1 MRYVPLVREESLKP
15 SNFDYVKPKT
25 LEETLTL
32 LGDGGRDSVVLAGG
46 QSLMPTLNMRLSA
59 PDLLVDINGLDELS
73 GIKLEGNQIRVGAL
87 TRHVEIENSSVIA
100 ENCPLI
106 AQAMPHI
113 AHPAIRN
120 RGTFGGS
127 IALADPAAELPAC
140 ICALE
145 AKIEIVGAGG
155 GRKIAAKDFF
165 KDLYETDLKDGE
177 IVTAVEIPVT
187 SSKTKIAFDEL
198 SRRHGDYA
206 MAGLA
211 VNATMEDKKIENI
224 NICFFAISATPVLA
238 EGAAGILNN
247 GILDDD
253 SLGKAIQKLES
264 DLDPLSDLYASRAL
278 KMHYAKELLK
288 RNLESWMS

>member
-1 MRYVPLVREESLKP
+1 MKP

-46 QSLMPTLNMRLSA
+46 QSLMPTLNMRLYA

-73 GIKLEGNQIRVGAL
+73 GVKLEGNQIRIGAL

-145 AKIEIVGAGG
+145 AQIEIVGAGG

-177 IVTAVEIPVT
+177 IVTAVEIPIT
-187 SSKTKIAFDEL
+187 SPKTKIAFDEL

>member
-1 MRYVPLVREESLKP
+1 VPLVREESLKP

-177 IVTAVEIPVT
+177 IVTAVEIPIT
-187 SSKTKIAFDEL
+187 SPKTKIAFDEL

>member
-1 MRYVPLVREESLKP
+1 VPLVREESLKP

-177 IVTAVEIPVT
+177 IVTAVEIPIT
-187 SSKTKIAFDEL
+187 SQKTKIAFDEL

>member
-1 MRYVPLVREESLKP
+1 MPLVREESLKP

-177 IVTAVEIPVT
+177 IVTAVEIPIT
-187 SSKTKIAFDEL
+187 SPKTKIAFDEL

>member
-1 MRYVPLVREESLKP
+1 MKP

-32 LGDGGRDSVVLAGG
+32 LGDGGRESVVLAGG

-73 GIKLEGNQIRVGAL
+73 GVKLEGNQIRIGAL
-87 TRHVEIENSSVIA
+87 TRHIEIENSSVIV

-106 AQAMPHI
+106 ALAMPHI

-145 AKIEIVGAGG
+145 AQIEIVGAGG
-155 GRKIAAKDFF
+155 GRKIAAKEFF
-165 KDLYETDLKDGE
+165 KDLYETDLKEGE

-187 SSKTKIAFDEL
+187 SPKTKIAFDEL

-211 VNATMEDKKIENI
+211 VNATMEDKKIKNI

-247 GILDDD
+247 GILDDV
-253 SLGKAIQKLES
+253 SLGKAMQQLERY
-264 DLDPLSDLYASRAL
+264 LEPLPDLYASNAL

-288 RNLESWMS
+288 RNLEGWIS

>member
-1 MRYVPLVREESLKP
+1 MEPLVREECLKP

-32 LGDGGRDSVVLAGG
+32 LGDGGRDSVILAGG

-73 GIKLEGNQIRVGAL
+73 GVKLEGNQIRIGAL

-106 AQAMPHI
+106 ALAMPHI

-145 AKIEIVGAGG
+145 AQIEIVGAGG
-155 GRKIAAKDFF
+155 GRKIAAKEFF
-165 KDLYETDLKDGE
+165 KDLYETDLKEGE

-187 SSKTKIAFDEL
+187 SPKTKIAFDEL

-211 VNATMEDKKIENI
+211 VNATMEDKKIKNI

-247 GILDDD
+247 GILEDD
-253 SLGKAIQKLES
+253 SLGKAIQQLES
-264 DLDPLSDLYASRAL
+264 DLDPLPDLYDSRAL

>member
-1 MRYVPLVREESLKP
+1 
-15 SNFDYVKPKT
+15 
-25 LEETLTL
+25 
-32 LGDGGRDSVVLAGG
+32 
-46 QSLMPTLNMRLSA
+46 
-59 PDLLVDINGLDELS
+59 
-73 GIKLEGNQIRVGAL
+73 
-87 TRHVEIENSSVIA
+87 
-100 ENCPLI
+100 
-106 AQAMPHI
+106 MPHI

-145 AKIEIVGAGG
+145 AQIEIVGAGG
-155 GRKIAAKDFF
+155 GRKIAAKEFF
-165 KDLYETDLKDGE
+165 KDLYETDLKEGE

-187 SSKTKIAFDEL
+187 SPKTKIAFDEL

-211 VNATMEDKKIENI
+211 VNATMEDKKIKNI

-247 GILDDD
+247 GILDDV
-253 SLGKAIQKLES
+253 SLGKAMQQLES
-264 DLDPLSDLYASRAL
+264 DLEPLPDLYASKAL

-288 RNLESWMS
+288 RNLEGWIS

>member
-73 GIKLEGNQIRVGAL
+73 GVKLEGNQIRIGAL

-177 IVTAVEIPVT
+177 IVTAVEIPIT
-187 SSKTKIAFDEL
+187 SPKTKIAFDEL

>member
-1 MRYVPLVREESLKP
+1 MKP

-73 GIKLEGNQIRVGAL
+73 GVKLEGNQIRIGAL

-145 AKIEIVGAGG
+145 AQIEIVGAGG
-155 GRKIAAKDFF
+155 GRKIAAKEFF

-177 IVTAVEIPVT
+177 IVTAVEIPIT
-187 SSKTKIAFDEL
+187 SPKTKIAFDEL

>member
-1 MRYVPLVREESLKP
+1 MPLVREESLKP

-177 IVTAVEIPVT
+177 IVTAVEIPIT
-187 SSKTKIAFDEL
+187 SPKTKIAFDEL

-238 EGAAGILNN
+238 EGTAGILNN